1 MLIKWFTHFNEW
13 ISIPS
18 SAIFLGRVWKRFV
31 LILLYYLTQ
40 FSSEAIQFWACFCW
54 GLCDYWFNLF
64 ANRLFRCFTFLKSVL
79 VLWNPFHLGVLAFS
93 CLLFVSTVIFYPRW
107 QWCFHLAFN
116 VFKECPTYSCFSV
129 LKKFTRRKNKGDL
142 HVSALWE
149 IHRQDETDKHNSLRI
164 RSASSGTRYWHLEL
178 GCHL

>member
-1 MLIKWFTHFNEW
+1 MKPSNFELAFVGGFVITGLIYLLTGY
-13 ISIPS
+13 SDVLL
-18 SAIFLGRVWKRFV
+18 FL
-31 LILLYYLTQ
+31 
-40 FSSEAIQFWACFCW
+40 SQFWYF
-54 GLCDYWFNLF
+54 
-64 ANRLFRCFTFLKSVL
+64 V
-79 VLWNPFHLGVLAFS
+79 NPFHLGVLAFC

-129 LKKFTRRKNKGDL
+129 LKKFTRRKNKGNL

-164 RSASSGTRYWHLEL
+164 RSASSGTRYSHLEL

>member
-1 MLIKWFTHFNEW
+1 MKPSNFELAFVGGFVITGLIYLLTGY
-13 ISIPS
+13 SDVLL
-18 SAIFLGRVWKRFV
+18 FL
-31 LILLYYLTQ
+31 
-40 FSSEAIQFWACFCW
+40 SQFWYF
-54 GLCDYWFNLF
+54 
-64 ANRLFRCFTFLKSVL
+64 V
-79 VLWNPFHLGVLAFS
+79 NPFHLGVLAFS

-129 LKKFTRRKNKGDL
+129 LKKFTPRKNKGDL

-164 RSASSGTRYWHLEL
+164 RSASSGTRYSHLEL

>member
-1 MLIKWFTHFNEW
+1 MITGLIY
-13 ISIPS
+13 
-18 SAIFLGRVWKRFV
+18 
-31 LILLYYLTQ
+31 LLT
-40 FSSEAIQFWACFCW
+40 
-54 GLCDYWFNLF
+54 G
-64 ANRLFRCFTFLKSVL
+64 LFRCFTFLKSVL
-79 VLWNPFHLGVLAFS
+79 VLCVFLGMCPFHLGVLAFN

-149 IHRQDETDKHNSLRI
+149 IHRQDETDKIQLLENKVCFLWDQVLTP
-164 RSASSGTRYWHLEL
+164 GTRLSYIRLLLRCRGE
-178 GCHL
+178 